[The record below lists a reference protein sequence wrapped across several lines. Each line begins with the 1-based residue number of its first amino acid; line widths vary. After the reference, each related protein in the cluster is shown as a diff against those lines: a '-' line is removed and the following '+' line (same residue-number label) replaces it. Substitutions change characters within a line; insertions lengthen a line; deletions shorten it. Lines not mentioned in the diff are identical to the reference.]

1 MPMLPTGAGHLLMQR
16 IEHLA
21 AISESEKGLTRR
33 FATPEHRRANDL
45 VADWM
50 MAAGMSVREDAIGN
64 VIGRYEGVEAEAP
77 AIMLGSH
84 LDTVVM
90 AGKYDGMLGVLSGLA
105 CVEHLESSKQRLPY
119 AIEVIGFADEEGV
132 RYHSTFLG
140 SRAVAGEF
148 DFSQLERA
156 DKDGITMRDALIA
169 FGKNPDELPDA
180 IRKPQEIAAYLEVHI
195 EQGPVLEK
203 EGLAVGVVSAIA
215 GATRMAVTI
224 TGEAGHAGTVPM
236 TLRRDALAAAAE
248 CITGIEKLC
257 TGAVD
262 LVGTV
267 GAISAEPGAGNVIP
281 GLVEFAIDI
290 RSADDTRRI
299 TAVEAVVAHMRGICE
314 QRMLQI
320 HIETLHNEPSEECDN
335 ALIGHISKAISTCQ
349 PRVLTLSSG
358 AGHDVMVM
366 AHLTPS
372 GLIFV
377 RCAGGISHNPAES
390 ITRED
395 AALGAEVLLQTV
407 LNISG
412 VDGRRQSA

>member
-1 MPMLPTGAGHLLMQR
+1 MLSPGSGELLMQR
-16 IEHLA
+16 IEQLA
-21 AISESEKGLTRR
+21 AISESDKGLTRR

-45 VADWM
+45 VAEWM
-50 MAAGMSVREDAIGN
+50 RQAGMSVREDAIGN
-64 VIGRYEGVEAEAP
+64 IIGRYEGAEDGAP

-90 AGKYDGMLGVLSGLA
+90 AGKYDGMLGVLCALA
-105 CVEHLESSKQRLPY
+105 CVEHLAAQARRLPQ
-119 AIEVIGFADEEGV
+119 AIEIIGFADEEGV
-132 RYHSTFLG
+132 RYQSTFLG

-148 DFSQLERA
+148 DFTQLDRA
-156 DKDGITMRDALIA
+156 DKDGITMSDALIN
-169 FGKNPDELPDA
+169 FGKNPDELSGAVRQAD
-180 IRKPQEIAAYLEVHI
+180 EIVAYLEVHI

-203 EGLAVGVVSAIA
+203 EGLGVGVVTAIA

-248 CITGIEKLC
+248 CISGIERLC

-267 GAISAEPGAGNVIP
+267 GSIKAEPGAGNVIP
-281 GLVEFAIDI
+281 GFVEFTIDI
-290 RSADDTRRI
+290 RSAEDTQRI
-299 TAVEAVVAHMRGICE
+299 AAVEAVVAHMQGICK
-314 QRMLQI
+314 QRKLEI
-320 HIETLHNEPSEECDN
+320 NIDTLHNEPSEECDD
-335 ALIGHISKAISTCQ
+335 ALIRHISQAIGTCQ

-390 ITRED
+390 ITMED
-395 AALGAEVLLQTV
+395 GALGAEVLLQTV

-412 VDGRRQSA
+412 AGDSAPR

>member
-1 MPMLPTGAGHLLMQR
+1 MLPAGTGELLMQR
-16 IEHLA
+16 IEQLA

-50 MAAGMSVREDAIGN
+50 KQAGMSVREDAIGN
-64 VIGRYEGVEAEAP
+64 IIGRYEGAEEGAS

-105 CVEHLESSKQRLPY
+105 CAEHLSANKQRLPY

-132 RYHSTFLG
+132 RYQSTFLG
-140 SRAVAGEF
+140 SRAIAGEF
-148 DFSQLERA
+148 DFTQLDRA
-156 DKDGITMRDALIA
+156 DKDGVTMRDALIT
-169 FGKNPDELPDA
+169 FGKIPDELPDA
-180 IRKPQEIAAYLEVHI
+180 IRQPEEIAAYLEVHI

-203 EGLAVGVVSAIA
+203 EDLAVGVVSAIA
-215 GATRMAVTI
+215 GATRMAVII

-248 CITGIEKLC
+248 CISGIERLC

-267 GAISAEPGAGNVIP
+267 GAIKAEPGAGNVIP
-281 GLVEFAIDI
+281 GHVEFSIDI
-290 RSADDTRRI
+290 RSASDTQRI
-299 TAVEAVVAHMRGICE
+299 AAVEAVVAHMQSVCE
-314 QRMLQI
+314 QRKIGI
-320 HIETLHNEPSEECDN
+320 HIDTLHNEPSEECDS
-335 ALIGHISKAISTCQ
+335 ALIGHISAAIEMCQ

-366 AHLTPS
+366 AHMTPS
-372 GLIFV
+372 ALIFV

-390 ITRED
+390 ITMED
-395 AALGAEVLLQTV
+395 ATLGAEVLMQTV

-412 VDGRRQSA
+412 TGVSASV